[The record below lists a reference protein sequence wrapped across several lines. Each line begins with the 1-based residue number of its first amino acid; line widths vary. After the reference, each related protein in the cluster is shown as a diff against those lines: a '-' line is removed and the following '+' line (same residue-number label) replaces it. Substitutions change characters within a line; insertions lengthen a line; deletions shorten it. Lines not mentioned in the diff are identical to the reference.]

1 MFKHTHIGA
10 WRGETEIWGM
20 NPAWARLT
28 IFTTDAIPSF
38 YFVKEQKLHCFAMLT
53 HKSIICAISCV

>member
-1 MFKHTHIGA
+1 MFKHTY
-10 WRGETEIWGM
+10 WGLERRNRNLGNESSM
-20 NPAWARLT
+20 GQTYNFYYRCYPK
-28 IFTTDAIPSF
+28 F